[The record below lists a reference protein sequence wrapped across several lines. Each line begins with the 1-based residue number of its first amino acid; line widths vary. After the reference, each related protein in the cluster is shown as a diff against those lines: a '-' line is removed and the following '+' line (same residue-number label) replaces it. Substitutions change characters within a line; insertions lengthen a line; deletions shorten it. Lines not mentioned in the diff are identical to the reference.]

1 MRLYLVYDPPGRYPT
16 PWSDRVNPELYIQLN
31 ARLDTGPITV

>member
-1 MRLYLVYDPPGRYPT
+1 MWLHFIYDPPGRYPT

-31 ARLDTGPITV
+31 ARLAIGTIMV